1 MKDREEAKR
10 PSNIL
15 ELIRRTKCG
24 LKACGNYEHN
34 CIVLPQ
40 QKHVSLCAN
49 DFVIWDKAIEEGK
62 ATLDVPP
69 MSVRG
74 LPVSKMSPIA
84 ISNINTGSVNQPF
97 QMSIPSQTGVNPYP
111 FMHAYHSYPPPMS
124 YPMPPP
130 PATPVRTY
138 DQYPNTSIFSS
149 PIDVSSATNH
159 DVAGFM
165 NWMIE
170 RVSDARESEALF
182 KAKEKL
188 LEAMVD
194 LDIIK
199 NMSSTEFAA
208 LNIPFG
214 LGKRLA
220 REIKHFI
227 NK

>member
-1 MKDREEAKR
+1 MKDREEAR
-10 PSNIL
+10 RSSNIS
-15 ELIRRTKCG
+15 ELIWRTKCG
-24 LKACGNYEHN
+24 LKTCVNYEHN

-62 ATLDVPP
+62 ATLDIPP

-74 LPVSKMSPIA
+74 LPVSSKKSPIA

-97 QMSIPSQTGVNPYP
+97 QMSIPSQASIIPYP
-111 FMHAYHSYPPPMS
+111 FIYPYHSYPPLIP
-124 YPMPPP
+124 YPMPPSL
-130 PATPVRTY
+130 ATPIRTAQ
-138 DQYPNTSIFSS
+138 DQSIFSS
-149 PIDVSSATNH
+149 PIDVSSTMNN

-170 RVSDARESEALF
+170 RASDAKESEALF

-199 NMSSTEFAA
+199 NMSSTEFAT
-208 LNIPFG
+208 LNIPFSF
-214 LGKRLA
+214 GKRLA
-220 REIKHFI
+220 REIKRFI
-227 NK
+227 KK